1 MSDLWFCRYV
11 QADTEAADIQEALE
25 KKKKRTFRKY
35 TYRGVDLDQLLDMSK
50 WVLNQLPAKLAVSP
64 WIQFPAKTFWFTFR
78 L

>member
-1 MSDLWFCRYV
+1 VSDLWFCRYV

-50 WVLNQLPAKLAVSP
+50 
-64 WIQFPAKTFWFTFR
+64 
-78 L
+78 